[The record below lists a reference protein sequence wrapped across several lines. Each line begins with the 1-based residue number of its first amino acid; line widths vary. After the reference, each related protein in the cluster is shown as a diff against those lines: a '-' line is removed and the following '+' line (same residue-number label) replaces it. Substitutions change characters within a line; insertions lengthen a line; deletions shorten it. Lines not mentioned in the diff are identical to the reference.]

1 MRVDYSLYLVT
12 DSALSLGR
20 RTLDIVEAAIAG
32 GATIV
37 QYREKS
43 SSTRAMVEE
52 AGALA
57 ALCRARGV
65 PFIVND
71 RLDLALAVDADGL
84 HVGQDDLPPA
94 LARGLLGRGK
104 LLGVSV
110 GSVEEALRAK
120 AEGAD
125 YLGASPI
132 FATPTKS
139 DAPRPMGLEGLRE
152 LAAAMDLPIVA
163 IGGINASNAEAVIEA
178 GASGLAVVSAIVSMP
193 DPEGAARALRAI
205 LESTRMGQR

>member
-71 RLDLALAVDADGL
+71 RLDVALAVDADGL